1 MRVHILQHV
10 PFEGPSTITN
20 WGEARQLSC
29 TKTLMFQHDTLPDV
43 DSFDFLVVLGGPMG
57 VHDNDD
63 FPWLRAEVD
72 FIRQCIAADKTML
85 GICLGA
91 QLIAHGLGAAVMRNP
106 QTEIGWFAVDR
117 HPALKGHPLAEIL
130 PETFDAFHWHGDT
143 FAIPNRA
150 IPVASSE
157 ACTNQGFVFR
167 DRIVGLQFHL
177 ETSLKAAQQL
187 INHCRDELTPA
198 PFIQSEERML
208 ASPERFEHAQRRMF
222 RVLDYL
228 LAQAKQQPADA
239 C

>member
-20 WGEARQLSC
+20 WCSDRGLSYA
-29 TKTLMFQHDTLPDV
+29 KTLMFQYDSLPNV
-43 DSFDFLVVLGGPMG
+43 DDFDFLVVLGGPMG
-57 VHDNDD
+57 VSDQED
-63 FPWLRAEVD
+63 FPWLHDELD
-72 FIRQCIAADKTML
+72 FIRRAIAADKTML

-91 QLIAHGLGAAVMRNP
+91 QLLAHGLGASVTRNP
-106 QTEIGWFAVDR
+106 QSEIGWYAVDR
-117 HPALKGHPLAEIL
+117 HPALRGHPLAEIL

-157 ACTNQGFVFR
+157 ACANQGFVYR
-167 DRIVGLQFHL
+167 DRIVALQFHL
-177 ETSLKAAQQL
+177 ETSLAAAQQL
-187 INHCRDELTPA
+187 IKHCRAELVPA
-198 PFIQSEERML
+198 PFIQAEERML
-208 ASPERFEHAQRRMF
+208 ARPERFEHAQRRMY

-228 LAQAKQQPADA
+228 LAQIKQPADV